1 MTLRALTLA
10 TSAALLTLSG
20 CATQQTGGDPADAAN
35 RRLGAIE
42 TRLQAEA
49 SSSQGMID
57 ALGRKVGTLSDE
69 LRQMREAMAGQASG
83 VASQQASGQAL
94 AARMDKTEQR
104 LGELAGAQAALP
116 ELRAQAHELGQRLDR
131 LGALAN
137 YRIMDTTLA
146 HEADSATFSE
156 VQEAAEMQQEE
167 MAEQISE
174 ALAQSGEV
182 HAALPALAERTREIE
197 QRLERLD
204 TQAAEAQDDSAA
216 LAERLEAGESQMEE
230 MAEQISE
237 ALAQSNDARMAL
249 PALTEK
255 TDSAEKRL
263 DELAAQTRQALD
275 QATAVQAALPTLS
288 AKVAEAG
295 PRMNDYDARL
305 AELSKRLEEV
315 ARMAQDAYDAT
326 GLGQR
331 KIYGKVV
338 ESITLT
344 EDKTLFPINS
354 PSLGEQDKAKLDAL
368 VIRLKALGTA
378 YHLQIQG
385 HTEGFGSDDYNYE
398 LGKARAEAVKNYL
411 KEKGGIPLLR
421 MSVMS
426 YGSIESPG
434 YANKGNRR
442 VVVQV
447 MQ

>member
-20 CATQQTGGDPADAAN
+20 CATQQTGADPAHAAN
-35 RRLGAIE
+35 QRVSGIEARLLAE
-42 TRLQAEA
+42 T

-57 ALGRKVGTLSDE
+57 ALGKKVGTLSDD
-69 LRQMREAMAGQASG
+69 LRRMREALAGQASG
-83 VASQQASGQAL
+83 IASQQASGQAL
-94 AARMDKTEQR
+94 AARMGKTEQH
-104 LGELAGAQAALP
+104 LSELAGETRAAAAQATG
-116 ELRAQAHELGQRLDR
+116 LRKQAHEFG
-131 LGALAN
+131 
-137 YRIMDTTLA
+137 
-146 HEADSATFSE
+146 
-156 VQEAAEMQQEE
+156 
-167 MAEQISE
+167 
-174 ALAQSGEV
+174 
-182 HAALPALAERTREIE
+182 
-197 QRLERLD
+197 QRLERLGAQNHYQAMD
-204 TQAAEAQDDSAA
+204 TVLEHQANSAQLAEHLEATEMQMAEIAEQLGESLAQAGEVQAALS
-216 LAERLEAGESQMEE
+216 
-230 MAEQISE
+230 
-237 ALAQSNDARMAL
+237 
-249 PALTEK
+249 EK
-255 TDSAEKRL
+255 TNGTNKRL
-263 DELAAQTRQALD
+263 DGLAAQTRQALD
-275 QATAVQAALPTLS
+275 QAAVVQAALPALNE
-288 AKVAEAG
+288 KVAETG
-295 PRMNDYDARL
+295 PRFKGYDTRL
-305 AELSKRLEEV
+305 AALDKRLEEV

-354 PSLGEQDKAKLDAL
+354 PGLGEQDKAKLDAL

-411 KEKGGIPLLR
+411 KETGGIPLLR

-442 VVVQV
+442 IVVQV

>member
-1 MTLRALTLA
+1 MQLRVLTLA
-10 TSAALLTLSG
+10 TSAALLTLTG
-20 CATQQTGGDPADAAN
+20 CATQQTGSDPAEATN
-35 RRLGAIE
+35 RRLSAIE

-69 LRQMREAMAGQASG
+69 LRRMREAMAGQASG
-83 VASQQASGQAL
+83 AASQQAASQAL
-94 AARMDKTEQR
+94 STRLDKTEQR
-104 LGELAGAQAALP
+104 LGELAGTQAALP
-116 ELRAQAHELGQRLDR
+116 ALRAQTDEFGRQLDR
-131 LGALAN
+131 LGALTN
-137 YRIMDTTLA
+137 YQIMDTTLSHQADSAIFAEA
-146 HEADSATFSE
+146 HEAS
-156 VQEAAEMQQEE
+156 EMQLEE
-167 MAEQISE
+167 LADQISE

-182 HAALPALAERTREIE
+182 HAALPALSERTQGIE
-197 QRLERLD
+197 QRLEQMD
-204 TQAAEAQDDSAA
+204 TQSAEALADSAV
-216 LAERLEAGESQMEE
+216 LAERMEAVEAQMEE
-230 MAEQISE
+230 MAEQISS
-237 ALAQSNDARMAL
+237 ALAQSGEVQMVL
-249 PALTEK
+249 PALSEK
-255 TDSAEKRL
+255 AESAEKRL
-263 DELAAQTRQALD
+263 DELTAQTRQALD
-275 QATAVQAALPTLS
+275 QAAAARAALPALS
-288 AKVAEAG
+288 EKVAAAG
-295 PRMNDYDARL
+295 SRMNDYDVRFAAL
-305 AELSKRLEEV
+305 DKRLEEV
-315 ARMAQDAYDAT
+315 ARMAQDAYDAM

-344 EDKTLFPINS
+344 EDKALFPINS

-385 HTEGFGSDDYNYE
+385 HTEGFGSDDYNYA

-411 KEKGGIPLLR
+411 KESGGIPLLR